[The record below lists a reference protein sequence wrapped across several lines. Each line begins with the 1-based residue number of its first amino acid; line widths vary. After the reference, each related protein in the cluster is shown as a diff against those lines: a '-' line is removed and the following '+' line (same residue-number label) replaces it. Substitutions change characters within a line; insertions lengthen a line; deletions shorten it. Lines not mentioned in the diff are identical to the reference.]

1 MIGAILLAAGS
12 GSRMQGEIEDKLL
25 YPIGSSTAFS
35 LCCRS
40 FLQVKEIDYL
50 VITYRTATQLVK
62 LQDSWDKLSATLEKA
77 NEKHVLWIQGG
88 QERQDSVYAGL
99 LAFPDEITHVLVHDC
114 ARPFIRAQTILDCA
128 LKVATGQAITVARPL
143 KDTLRL
149 RTENFANPLNP
160 GSTKTLNR
168 SNHWLM
174 ETPQGAP
181 KSWLVKGLEMAK
193 NENIV
198 LTDDMAAVELLGH
211 PVGLLEP
218 NYPNPKITTP
228 DDFAYAQFLF
238 QS

>member
-25 YPIGSSTAFS
+25 HPIGSSNAFS
-35 LCCRS
+35 LCFRS
-40 FLQVKEIDYL
+40 FLELREIDYL
-50 VITYRTATQLVK
+50 IITYKTATQLER
-62 LQDSWDKLSATLEKA
+62 LQNSWDKLSATVQEAHEKQ
-77 NEKHVLWIQGG
+77 VLWVQGG
-88 QERQDSVYAGL
+88 KERQDSVYAGL

-114 ARPFIRAQTILDCA
+114 ARPFIRTQTILDCVHE
-128 LKVATGQAITVARPL
+128 VASGRGITVARPL

-149 RTENFANPLNP
+149 RTENVEKPLTP
-160 GSTKTLNR
+160 GATKTLNR

-181 KSWLVKGLEMAK
+181 KSWLIEGLERAK
-193 NENIV
+193 NENIA

>member
-25 YPIGSSTAFS
+25 HPIGSSNAFS
-35 LCCRS
+35 LCFRS
-40 FLQVKEIDYL
+40 FLELREIDYL
-50 VITYRTATQLVK
+50 IITYKTVTQLER
-62 LQDSWDKLSATLEKA
+62 LQNSWDKLSATVQEAHEKQ
-77 NEKHVLWIQGG
+77 VLWVQGG
-88 QERQDSVYAGL
+88 KERQDSVYAGL

-114 ARPFIRAQTILDCA
+114 ARPFIRSQTILDCA
-128 LKVATGQAITVARPL
+128 LEVATGQAIAVARPL

-149 RTENFANPLNP
+149 RTENFAHPLNP
-160 GSTKTLNR
+160 GATKTLNR

-181 KSWLVKGLEMAK
+181 KSWLVKGLETAK

>member
-25 YPIGSSTAFS
+25 HPIGSSNAFS
-35 LCCRS
+35 LCCRA
-40 FLQVKEIDYL
+40 FLKVREIDCL
-50 VITYRTATQLVK
+50 VITYRTVTQLER
-62 LQDSWDKLSATLEKA
+62 LQNSWNKLSATLEGFNK
-77 NEKHVLWIQGG
+77 KQVLWVQGG
-88 QERQDSVYAGL
+88 KERQDSVYAGL

-114 ARPFIRAQTILDCA
+114 ARPFVRAQTILDCA
-128 LKVATGQAITVARPL
+128 LEVATGQAITLARPL

-149 RTENFANPLNP
+149 RTENFAHPLNP

-181 KSWLVKGLEMAK
+181 KTWMVKGLKMAK
-193 NENIV
+193 NKNIV
-198 LTDDMAAVELLGH
+198 LTDDMAAVELLGY
-211 PVGLLEP
+211 PIGLLEP

-238 QS
+238 QL